1 VQTFSW
7 NAAYAGSIDMPLP
20 TSSSGA
26 TKYDY
31 MGFIYNST
39 SLTWQLIAKNF
50 GF

>member
-1 VQTFSW
+1 MT
-7 NAAYAGSIDMPLP
+7 LP
-20 TSSSGA
+20 AVSTGG

-39 SLTWQLIAKNF
+39 STTWQLIAKNF